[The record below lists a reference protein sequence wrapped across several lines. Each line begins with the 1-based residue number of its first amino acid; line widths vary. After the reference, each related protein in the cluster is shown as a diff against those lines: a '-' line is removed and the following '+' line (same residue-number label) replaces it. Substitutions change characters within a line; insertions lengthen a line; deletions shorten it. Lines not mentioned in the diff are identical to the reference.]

1 MSVVS
6 IKGIRDG
13 LLVTVDDSASWAE
26 VERALLGTIEA
37 RGDFFR
43 GVQIALQV
51 GDRILDREDIR
62 KLSAKLAEHDIRL
75 AAILGRSAETMRSA
89 RRLEIDTELPE
100 GAEASDA
107 SYEVDLPPIDTQ
119 EHGDS
124 AVLVRATLRSGRMVR
139 HAGHVVVIGDVNPG
153 AEIVAGGDV
162 VVWGRLRGTVHAGAN
177 GDVNAIV
184 CALDM
189 RPMQLRI
196 AHYVAIASDDGKPRP
211 RPEVARVQNGQIVA
225 EEWGA

>member
-1 MSVVS
+1 MAVVS

-13 LLVTVDDSASWAE
+13 LLVTLDDSASWAE
-26 VERALLGTIEA
+26 VERALLGTIATRE
-37 RGDFFR
+37 DFFR
-43 GVQIALQV
+43 GAQIALQV

-62 KLSAKLAEHDIRL
+62 KLSARLAEHDVRL
-75 AAILGRSAETMRSA
+75 AAILGRSAETIRSA

-100 GAEASDA
+100 GAEAPDA
-107 SYEVDLPPIDTQ
+107 SYEVDLPPIDAQ
-119 EHGDS
+119 EHGSDG
-124 AVLVRATLRSGRMVR
+124 VLVRTTLRSGRMVR

-211 RPEVARVQNGQIVA
+211 RPEVARVHNGQIVA

>member
-1 MSVVS
+1 MSVIS

-13 LLVTVDDSASWAE
+13 LLVALDDSATWAE
-26 VERALLGTIEA
+26 VERALLDAIEA
-37 RGDFFR
+37 RSGFFR
-43 GVQIALQV
+43 GARIALQV
-51 GDRILDREDIR
+51 GDRVLDREDIR
-62 KLSAKLAEHDIRL
+62 KLSARLAEHDIRL
-75 AAILGRSAETMRSA
+75 AAILGRSAETIRSA

-100 GAEASDA
+100 GATAPDA
-107 SYEVDLPPIDTQ
+107 SREVDLPPIDTQ
-119 EHGDS
+119 EHGSDG
-124 AVLVRATLRSGRMVR
+124 VLVRNTLRSGRMVR

-196 AHYVAIASDDGKPRP
+196 AQYVAIASDDGKPRP
-211 RPEVARVQNGQIVA
+211 RPEIAWVKDGQIVA